1 MSGFSFGSSTTGS
14 SGFSFGAPAATAA
27 PTNTAAPA
35 FSLGTP
41 AAASAPAA
49 APFSFG
55 GLGSTPGKQNTLQHF
70 NFQTFYRNPNSD

>member
-55 GLGSTPGKQNTLQHF
+55 GLGSTPGKQNKFLEHL
-70 NFQTFYRNPNSD
+70 NF